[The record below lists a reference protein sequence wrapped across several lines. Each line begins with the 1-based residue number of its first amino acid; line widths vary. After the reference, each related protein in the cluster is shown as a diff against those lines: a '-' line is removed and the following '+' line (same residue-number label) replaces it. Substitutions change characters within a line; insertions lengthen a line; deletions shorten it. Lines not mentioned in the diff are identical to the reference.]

1 MCPLLEIGCRQIP
14 AYNFCAL
21 LAAMIGCALALPAL
35 LRTGLGLGRAIGDS
49 GGDIHLQKLII
60 RRVFKN

>member
-1 MCPLLEIGCRQIP
+1 MYPLLEIGVWQIP

-35 LRTGLGLGRAIGDS
+35 RGRGW
-49 GGDIHLQKLII
+49 GGGEP
-60 RRVFKN
+60 